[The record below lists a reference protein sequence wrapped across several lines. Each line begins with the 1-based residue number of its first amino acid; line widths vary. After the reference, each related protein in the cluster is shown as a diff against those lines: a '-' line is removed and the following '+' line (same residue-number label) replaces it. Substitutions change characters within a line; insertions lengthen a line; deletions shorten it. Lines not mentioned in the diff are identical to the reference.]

1 MLAWSPWVI
10 DKLWF
15 LDSSE
20 KLRDA
25 KTDPRYPRDIIVTVN
40 ICTNRNYVTRNLS
53 GGYSCHLVECWLYKC
68 THGLDLI
75 IKYSTQDFV
84 SNILNSFQIETDPPW
99 LNIWPV
105 YLGQKKTKSTA
116 HSSSRLA
123 PVHTARDA
131 LESTISKT
139 FVSFASTYRVF
150 FSHCH
155 TILGFK
161 TIWWWF

>member
-25 KTDPRYPRDIIVTVN
+25 KADPRCPRDNIVTVD
-40 ICTNRNYVTRNLS
+40 ICTNRNYVTCNLS

-75 IKYSTQDFV
+75 IKYSTKTLFQTFQTVFRSKLTHHGWIFGQYIWDRKRQSQLLILLQD
-84 SNILNSFQIETDPPW
+84 W
-99 LNIWPV
+99 
-105 YLGQKKTKSTA
+105 
-116 HSSSRLA
+116 RLYTRREMLQN
-123 PVHTARDA
+123 PQ
-131 LESTISKT
+131 
-139 FVSFASTYRVF
+139 
-150 FSHCH
+150 
-155 TILGFK
+155 
-161 TIWWWF
+161 